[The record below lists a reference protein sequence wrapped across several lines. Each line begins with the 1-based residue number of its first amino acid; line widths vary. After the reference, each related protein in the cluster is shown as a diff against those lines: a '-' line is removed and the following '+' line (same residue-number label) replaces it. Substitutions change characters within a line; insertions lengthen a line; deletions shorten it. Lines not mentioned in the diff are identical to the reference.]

1 MKITDYEKVQEL
13 AASNIFLLDGSNGT
27 KTIAADALAKAL
39 IGLLSSKDFIG
50 GVNLSELTQI
60 NKLVTG
66 NKLLVG
72 TTDGNKAIAAEDAL
86 FAMLD
91 SFAPVELRRVI
102 FRGKNLGTALT
113 AVQKAA
119 IKDASFKGMFLGDY
133 WNIGGRIWRIVD
145 MDYWYNCG
153 DTAFTSH
160 HLVIMPDEALY
171 NAQMNTTNVTTGGYV
186 GSEMYKKNLENAKTI
201 VNAAFQG
208 SVLTHREYL
217 CNAVANGRPS
227 GGAWFDSSVEL
238 PNEPMMYGHLH
249 FSPTSDGSTVPSKW
263 KESTQKFMM
272 NFLRYIFEIQDD
284 LINRTLQ
291 NGPTQEFELH
301 ERGRIR
307 PITSIQIRDR
317 IVRHSLCDE
326 VLLPEVRKH
335 IIYDNCASIKGR
347 GISQQRKRFEIHLH
361 KYYQLYGNDGY
372 ILFGDFSKFYDNII
386 HEIAKR
392 ELLKLFNDDEFIDWL
407 LTLIFKGFQIDVSY
421 MSDEEYETCMIDTFN
436 KLEYRNIPKEKLTGE
451 KWMEKSVNIGDQ
463 LSQVIG
469 IYYPYPIDN
478 YVKYVRQQ
486 KFYGRYMDDWY
497 IMNPSKEEL
506 ENLLEN
512 VCKIA
517 AELGIHIN
525 RKKTR
530 IVKISSKYKFLQIKY
545 TLTDTGKVIKRINPD
560 RDTAMRRK
568 LKKLAVKV
576 ENEEADYDNVENMF
590 RGWMGGHYKL
600 LSREQRKN
608 LIQLYEDLFSKE
620 ITIVNKKLI
629 VSDRSA

>member
-1 MKITDYEKVQEL
+1 MNYEEIVCDANNLYRAYKV
-13 AASNIFLLDGSNGT
+13 
-27 KTIAADALAKAL
+27 
-39 IGLLSSKDFIG
+39 
-50 GVNLSELTQI
+50 
-60 NKLVTG
+60 
-66 NKLLVG
+66 
-72 TTDGNKAIAAEDAL
+72 
-86 FAMLD
+86 
-91 SFAPVELRRVI
+91 
-102 FRGKNLGTALT
+102 
-113 AVQKAA
+113 
-119 IKDASFKGMFLGDY
+119 
-133 WNIGGRIWRIVD
+133 
-145 MDYWYNCG
+145 
-153 DTAFTSH
+153 
-160 HLVIMPDEALY
+160 
-171 NAQMNTTNVTTGGYV
+171 
-186 GSEMYKKNLENAKTI
+186 
-201 VNAAFQG
+201 
-208 SVLTHREYL
+208 SVK
-217 CNAVANGRPS
+217 S
-227 GGAWFDSSVEL
+227 
-238 PNEPMMYGHLH
+238 
-249 FSPTSDGSTVPSKW
+249 SKW

-326 VLLPEVRKH
+326 VLLPEVRK
-335 IIYDNCASIKGR
+335 R
-347 GISQQRKRFEIHLH
+347 M
-361 KYYQLYGNDGY
+361 
-372 ILFGDFSKFYDNII
+372 
-386 HEIAKR
+386 
-392 ELLKLFNDDEFIDWL
+392 
-407 LTLIFKGFQIDVSY
+407 T
-421 MSDEEYETCMIDTFN
+421 DTFN

-506 ENLLEN
+506 EDLLEN

-560 RDTAMRRK
+560 RVTAMRRK

-576 ENEEADYDNVENMF
+576 GNEEADYDNVENMF

-620 ITIVNKKLI
+620 IIIVNKKLI

>member
-1 MKITDYEKVQEL
+1 ML
-13 AASNIFLLDGSNGT
+13 
-27 KTIAADALAKAL
+27 
-39 IGLLSSKDFIG
+39 
-50 GVNLSELTQI
+50 ELTIPRTDLWDERNQRFI
-60 NKLVTG
+60 PVKEQKLR
-66 NKLLVG
+66 LEHSLVSLSKWESKWCKVFLSKEQK
-72 TTDGNKAIAAEDAL
+72 TYEETIDYIRCMTLTQNVDPLVYRCITNSHIDA
-86 FAMLD
+86 
-91 SFAPVELRRVI
+91 
-102 FRGKNLGTALT
+102 
-113 AVQKAA
+113 
-119 IKDASFKGMFLGDY
+119 
-133 WNIGGRIWRIVD
+133 
-145 MDYWYNCG
+145 
-153 DTAFTSH
+153 
-160 HLVIMPDEALY
+160 
-171 NAQMNTTNVTTGGYV
+171 
-186 GSEMYKKNLENAKTI
+186 
-201 VNAAFQG
+201 VNAYIEA
-208 SVLTHREYL
+208 
-217 CNAVANGRPS
+217 
-227 GGAWFDSSVEL
+227 
-238 PNEPMMYGHLH
+238 PM
-249 FSPTSDGSTVPSKW
+249 TASTV
-263 KESTQKFMM
+263 
-272 NFLRYIFEIQDD
+272 
-284 LINRTLQ
+284 
-291 NGPTQEFELH
+291 
-301 ERGRIR
+301 
-307 PITSIQIRDR
+307 
-317 IVRHSLCDE
+317 
-326 VLLPEVRKH
+326 

-421 MSDEEYETCMIDTFN
+421 MSDEEYEACMTDTFN

-506 ENLLEN
+506 EELLEN

-560 RDTAMRRK
+560 RVTAMRRK

-576 ENEEADYDNVENMF
+576 GHEEADYDNVENMF

-608 LIQLYEDLFSKE
+608 LIQLYEDLFSKK

>member
-1 MKITDYEKVQEL
+1 MNYEEIVCDANNLYRAYKV
-13 AASNIFLLDGSNGT
+13 
-27 KTIAADALAKAL
+27 
-39 IGLLSSKDFIG
+39 
-50 GVNLSELTQI
+50 
-60 NKLVTG
+60 
-66 NKLLVG
+66 
-72 TTDGNKAIAAEDAL
+72 
-86 FAMLD
+86 
-91 SFAPVELRRVI
+91 
-102 FRGKNLGTALT
+102 
-113 AVQKAA
+113 
-119 IKDASFKGMFLGDY
+119 
-133 WNIGGRIWRIVD
+133 
-145 MDYWYNCG
+145 
-153 DTAFTSH
+153 
-160 HLVIMPDEALY
+160 
-171 NAQMNTTNVTTGGYV
+171 
-186 GSEMYKKNLENAKTI
+186 
-201 VNAAFQG
+201 
-208 SVLTHREYL
+208 SVK
-217 CNAVANGRPS
+217 S
-227 GGAWFDSSVEL
+227 
-238 PNEPMMYGHLH
+238 
-249 FSPTSDGSTVPSKW
+249 SKW

-326 VLLPEVRKH
+326 V
-335 IIYDNCASIKGR
+335 
-347 GISQQRKRFEIHLH
+347 
-361 KYYQLYGNDGY
+361 
-372 ILFGDFSKFYDNII
+372 
-386 HEIAKR
+386 
-392 ELLKLFNDDEFIDWL
+392 
-407 LTLIFKGFQIDVSY
+407 SY
-421 MSDEEYETCMIDTFN
+421 MSDEEYEACMTDTFN

-506 ENLLEN
+506 EDLLEN
-512 VCKIA
+512 ICEIA

-560 RDTAMRRK
+560 RVTAMRRK

-620 ITIVNKKLI
+620 IAIVNKKLI

>member
-1 MKITDYEKVQEL
+1 MNYEEIVCDANNLYRAYKV
-13 AASNIFLLDGSNGT
+13 S
-27 KTIAADALAKAL
+27 
-39 IGLLSSKDFIG
+39 
-50 GVNLSELTQI
+50 V
-60 NKLVTG
+60 
-66 NKLLVG
+66 
-72 TTDGNKAIAAEDAL
+72 
-86 FAMLD
+86 
-91 SFAPVELRRVI
+91 
-102 FRGKNLGTALT
+102 
-113 AVQKAA
+113 
-119 IKDASFKGMFLGDY
+119 KG
-133 WNIGGRIWRIVD
+133 
-145 MDYWYNCG
+145 
-153 DTAFTSH
+153 
-160 HLVIMPDEALY
+160 
-171 NAQMNTTNVTTGGYV
+171 
-186 GSEMYKKNLENAKTI
+186 
-201 VNAAFQG
+201 
-208 SVLTHREYL
+208 
-217 CNAVANGRPS
+217 
-227 GGAWFDSSVEL
+227 
-238 PNEPMMYGHLH
+238 
-249 FSPTSDGSTVPSKW
+249 SKW

-284 LINRTLQ
+284 IINRTLQ

-326 VLLPEVRKH
+326 VLLPEVKKH

-392 ELLKLFNDDEFIDWL
+392 ELLKLFDDDEFIDWL

-421 MSDEEYETCMIDTFN
+421 MSDEEYETCMT
-436 KLEYRNIPKEKLTGE
+436 
-451 KWMEKSVNIGDQ
+451 
-463 LSQVIG
+463 
-469 IYYPYPIDN
+469 
-478 YVKYVRQQ
+478 
-486 KFYGRYMDDWY
+486 
-497 IMNPSKEEL
+497 
-506 ENLLEN
+506 
-512 VCKIA
+512 
-517 AELGIHIN
+517 ELGIHIN

-560 RDTAMRRK
+560 RVTAMRRK
-568 LKKLAVKV
+568 LKKLAIKV
-576 ENEEADYDNVENMF
+576 GNGEADYDNVENMF